1 MKQAFVGQN
10 TRLWSSQPQSGIA
23 TKASVNR
30 GADFAGVAPT
40 VDVTCQAEPPTK
52 KTKVLASKEAT
63 KTLPSRLL
71 PRRWPSQRPLVEGR
85 AADGGTRSCL
95 EYGYKVALVRFRVK
109 YPLLEIK
116 EDPYAIL
123 PKDDNVPMEVE
134 VPFDDSDPLR
144 HELLQLSS
152 FGVAPST
159 AALASPSY
167 SPPSLCAKVTRTD
180 WRSFAIE
187 INRVNTAREEDARP
201 PSSSP
206 SESENTG
213 IYDLHR

>member
-1 MKQAFVGQN
+1 MKRPFVGQN
-10 TRLWSSQPQSGIA
+10 TRLWSSQPSSGIA
-23 TKASVNR
+23 TKASVNH

-52 KTKVLASKEAT
+52 KTKVLVNKEAT

-85 AADGGTRSCL
+85 AADGGTRSL
-95 EYGYKVALVRFRVK
+95 RPQNKLRSPNTERQRLKIRSKHWRLGFEPWREYGYKVALVRFRVE

-144 HELLQLSS
+144 HELLQMSS
-152 FGVAPST
+152 FGVAPSDVF
-159 AALASPSY
+159 L
-167 SPPSLCAKVTRTD
+167 
-180 WRSFAIE
+180 
-187 INRVNTAREEDARP
+187 
-201 PSSSP
+201 
-206 SESENTG
+206 
-213 IYDLHR
+213 